1 MATFKRRTDNREENY
16 LQGRAPYSGLLGRA
30 GQVNPLDK
38 FAADMQDRNPGYEEF
53 QNDSQTFRDIAPLS
67 QEKFNRAASTSMP
80 AFRDDADNAHAINF
94 LNNYQMSVQKGLISE
109 DDRVGPDKIAFI
121 ATQPAMMGSNAS
133 NPNTAGTF
141 PGASGVKI

>member
-67 QEKFNRAASTSMP
+67 QEKFNRAASTAMP
-80 AFRDDADNAHAINF
+80 AFLDDADNAHAINF

-109 DDRVGPDKIAFI
+109 DDRPR
-121 ATQPAMMGSNAS
+121 
-133 NPNTAGTF
+133 
-141 PGASGVKI
+141 

>member
-53 QNDSQTFRDIAPLS
+53 QTDSQTFRDIAPLS
-67 QEKFNRAASTSMP
+67 QLS
-80 AFRDDADNAHAINF
+80 
-94 LNNYQMSVQKGLISE
+94 LIH
-109 DDRVGPDKIAFI
+109 I
-121 ATQPAMMGSNAS
+121 
-133 NPNTAGTF
+133 
-141 PGASGVKI
+141 

>member
-38 FAADMQDRNPGYEEF
+38 FGRRICKIAIPAMKSF
-53 QNDSQTFRDIAPLS
+53 QTDSQTFRDIAPLS
-67 QEKFNRAASTSMP
+67 QEKFNRAASTAMP

-94 LNNYQMSVQKGLISE
+94 LNNYQMSIQKGLISE
-109 DDRVGPDKIAFI
+109 DDRVGPR
-121 ATQPAMMGSNAS
+121 
-133 NPNTAGTF
+133 
-141 PGASGVKI
+141 